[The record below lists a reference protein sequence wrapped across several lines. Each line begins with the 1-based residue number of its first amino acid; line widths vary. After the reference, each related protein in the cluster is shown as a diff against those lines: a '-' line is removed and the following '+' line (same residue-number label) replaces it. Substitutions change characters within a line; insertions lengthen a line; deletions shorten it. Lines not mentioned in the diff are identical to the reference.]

1 MNEKYNQILKSFK
14 KNGGRF
20 TKQRENILKAVLEN
34 PGCTCKEL
42 YYLTRSRSKEKV
54 SRATV
59 YRTVRELENMGF
71 IQKTNCGSNIKYK
84 DSTQIRA
91 DF

>member
-1 MNEKYNQILKSFK
+1 MDEKYNQILKSFRE
-14 KNGGRF
+14 NGGRF
-20 TKQRENILKAVLEN
+20 TKQRENILRAVLEN

-42 YYLTRSRSKEKV
+42 YYLARSKENV

-71 IQKTNCGSNIKYK
+71 IPKRTVAVI
-84 DSTQIRA
+84 
-91 DF
+91 

>member
-1 MNEKYNQILKSFK
+1 MDEKYNQILKSFRE
-14 KNGGRF
+14 NGGRF
-20 TKQRENILKAVLEN
+20 TKQRENILRAVLEN

-42 YYLTRSRSKEKV
+42 YYLARSRSKENV

-71 IQKTNCGSNIKYK
+71 IQKRTVAVI
-84 DSTQIRA
+84 
-91 DF
+91 